1 MKRITLTSILTL
13 FAVITAFANGPRND
27 SIRYYASKLGQNWFI
42 AANGSVNWWQGT
54 DRIPAGNFTT
64 LNGPTFGGGVSFGKW
79 ITHNLAI
86 RAAYDINRA
95 HSFINGRHI
104 NNTTINFL
112 YNNSPAPT
120 TVVQDGVSYDYYQ
133 TSFMYHNMHLDVLLS
148 PVDLFTGYYSDRFYT
163 PVLFLGMGVACVS
176 EHFFVLPSVLNKE
189 GRNFEL
195 SAVAGLMNNFR
206 MNDNFDLNITLQ
218 MSGQEWHI
226 DTWYNE
232 YGADLTGK
240 LRPRFADFNYQASL
254 GVIWYPTRRIYEL
267 PINYSNEMREVRE
280 RIKYLES
287 LPTVTETEIIHDT
300 LVQFIQVQVGD
311 TVTEIV
317 SFPLSVFFNKGS
329 YQLMSSRDL
338 VNLRE
343 IANVALKNGWKIRLR
358 GSCDSAT
365 ASAEFNQR
373 LSENRCRKVK
383 MELMDMG
390 VPEEQFLLVP
400 VGGVKELNP
409 AELDRRVLI
418 ELVKEIK

>member
-1 MKRITLTSILTL
+1 M
-13 FAVITAFANGPRND
+13 
-27 SIRYYASKLGQNWFI
+27 
-42 AANGSVNWWQGT
+42 
-54 DRIPAGNFTT
+54 
-64 LNGPTFGGGVSFGKW
+64 NGPTFGGGVSFGKW

-163 PVLFLGMGVACVS
+163 PILFAGMGVACVS
-176 EHFFVLPSVLNKE
+176 EHFFVLPSVLHKE